1 MFVGQKMTKNPITV
15 RPETPVTEA
24 HATMLREKIHH
35 LPVCDKHNKLAGIV
49 TEKDLLYAMP
59 SPASTLDV
67 YEMRNLLEKI
77 HVEKIMQK
85 KVITVHADTPI
96 EDAARIMADN
106 NIGGL
111 PVMEAEK
118 LVGIIT
124 ESDIFRLF
132 IELFGTR
139 RKGIRLTLTVP
150 DVEGVLSQISSAVYN
165 ENGNIVSLGTFLG
178 EDSTRLLMVMK
189 VEGVEK
195 DRLLAAL
202 SPHVAEITDVR
213 EA

>member
-1 MFVGQKMTKNPITV
+1 
-15 RPETPVTEA
+15 
-24 HATMLREKIHH
+24 
-35 LPVCDKHNKLAGIV
+35 
-49 TEKDLLYAMP
+49 
-59 SPASTLDV
+59 
-67 YEMRNLLEKI
+67 
-77 HVEKIMQK
+77 
-85 KVITVHADTPI
+85 
-96 EDAARIMADN
+96 
-106 NIGGL
+106 
-111 PVMEAEK
+111 MEGEK

-178 EDSTRLLMVMK
+178 QDSTRLLMVMK

-195 DRLLAAL
+195 DKLLAAL